1 VSAGPRPPPAAASG
15 DGALRGC
22 GEGAGEGLLLADTA
36 GWGGARELLAVVVA
50 TGAGC
55 GAGAVGV
62 EEGGGG
68 GGFSPPAVEGGV
80 EEVLVEP
87 GDAGPGVGGPGGG
100 CTGPPAGG
108 PKPPAEGAGPPT
120 IGCGCC

>member
-1 VSAGPRPPPAAASG
+1 VSAGPRPPPAAARG

-22 GEGAGEGLLLADTA
+22 GEGAGEGLLLLADTAA
-36 GWGGARELLAVVVA
+36 GWGGARELLLAVVA
-50 TGAGC
+50 TGAVGC

-68 GGFSPPAVEGGV
+68 GFSPPDVEGGV

-87 GDAGPGVGGPGGG
+87 GDVGPGVGGPGGG

-108 PKPPAEGAGPPT
+108 PPARP
-120 IGCGCC
+120 